1 MHKKTITTKEAPEA
15 IGPYSQAVCA
25 NGFVFISGQ
34 IPLDAKTGQ
43 IITGDI
49 KKQTRVVLENA
60 KAILLAA
67 GSSFLQVVKTTVYL
81 KSMNDFAA
89 MNEIY
94 AEYFSESLPARATV
108 EVSRLPKDVAI
119 EIDVIAIC

>member
-1 MHKKTITTKEAPEA
+1 VHKKTITTKEAPEA